1 MSKIKV
7 GITTD
12 VLRTTKHPKG
22 VYRYIENLTENLD
35 ALQNNKY
42 NFHKLNNVNECK
54 NLDIIH
60 ITDFRVKWLPIIYH
74 SSSKKILTLHGGR
87 FWVPP
92 QSKPNLFKKPKAWLM
107 TNSISYLLFPKIKDK
122 IDIFITVSDF
132 LKNEVIKTLKIPE
145 EKIRVI
151 HLGVNE
157 IFKNKNLKKEDFIL
171 SDTPTPELI
180 GLYYNLRK
188 EGIKHKLVIF
198 SMREYGYEKAKE
210 AINRLNLQED
220 VIFKGYVSD
229 NELVNL
235 YNTANMY
242 IRLPYIETFG
252 IPPLEA
258 ISCSCPV
265 AATTIGSIPEIIG
278 DTGILEDNTEKLK
291 ESICEVLINESK
303 RNELIKK
310 GLGRAKMFSWKKTA
324 EKTLKVY
331 KEVVK
336 WKI

>member
-1 MSKIKV
+1 MKI

-22 VYRYIENLTENLD
+22 VYRYIENLTENLNS
-35 ALQNNKY
+35 LQNNEY
-42 NFHKLNNVNECK
+42 NFHNVNNVNECK

-92 QSKPNLFKKPKAWLM
+92 QSKPNIFKKPKAWLM
-107 TNSISYLLFPKIKDK
+107 TNSISYLLFPKIKNE
-122 IDIFITVSDF
+122 IDIFVTVSDF
-132 LKNEVIKTLKIPE
+132 LKNEVIKTLKVPE
-145 EKIRVI
+145 EKIRTI
-151 HLGVNE
+151 HLGVNK
-157 IFKNKNLKKEDFIL
+157 IFKNKNLEKENFIL

-180 GLYYNLRK
+180 ELYYNLKK
-188 EGIKHKLVIF
+188 EGIKHKLIIF

-210 AINRLNLQED
+210 AINRLNLQKD
-220 VIFKGYVSD
+220 VIFKGYVSN
-229 NELVNL
+229 NELAYL
-235 YNTANMY
+235 YNTASIY

-258 ISCSCPV
+258 MSCSCPV
-265 AATTIGSIPEIIG
+265 AATSTGSLPEVIG
-278 DTGILEDNTEKLK
+278 DAGILASNTEELK
-291 ESICEVLINESK
+291 EGICEVLTNEK
-303 RNELIKK
+303 MKNELIKK
-310 GLGRAKMFSWKKTA
+310 GLERAKIFSWKKTA

-331 KEVVK
+331 EEAMK
-336 WKI
+336 

>member
-1 MSKIKV
+1 MKV

-22 VYRYIENLTENLD
+22 VYRYIENLTENLNL
-35 ALQNNKY
+35 LQNSEH
-42 NFHKLNNVNECK
+42 NFHKVNNANECK

-107 TNSISYLLFPKIKDK
+107 TNSISHLLFPKIKDE

-145 EKIRVI
+145 EKIRTI

-180 GLYYNLRK
+180 ELYYNLKK

-210 AINRLNLQED
+210 AIDRLNLQED
-220 VIFKGYVSD
+220 VIFKGYVS
-229 NELVNL
+229 NNGLAYL
-235 YNTANMY
+235 YNLANMY

-258 ISCSCPV
+258 MSCGCPV
-265 AATTIGSIPEIIG
+265 AATSIGSIPEVIG
-278 DTGILEDNTEKLK
+278 DAGILASNTEKLK
-291 ESICEVLINESK
+291 EGICEILTNEEK

-310 GLGRAKMFSWKKTA
+310 GLERAKIFSWKKTV

-331 KEVVK
+331 EEIMK
-336 WKI
+336 

>member
-1 MSKIKV
+1 MKI

-22 VYRYIENLTENLD
+22 VYRYIQNLTENLD
-35 ALQNNKY
+35 VLQNNEH
-42 NFHKLNNVNECK
+42 NFHRVNNVNECN

-60 ITDFRVKWLPIIYH
+60 ITDFRVKWLPTILH

-87 FWVPP
+87 FWIPP
-92 QSKPNLFKKPKAWLM
+92 QSKPNILKKPKAWLM
-107 TNSISYLLFPKIKDK
+107 TNSISHLIFPKIKDK
-122 IDIFITVSDF
+122 IDIFITVSEF
-132 LKNEVIKTLKIPE
+132 LKNKVIKTLKIPE

-157 IFKNKNLKKEDFIL
+157 IFKNKNLRREDFIL

-180 GLYYNLRK
+180 ELYYNLKK
-188 EGIKHKLVIF
+188 EGLKHKLVIF

-210 AINRLNLQED
+210 AVNKLNLQED
-220 VIFKGYVSD
+220 VIFKGYVS
-229 NELVNL
+229 NSGLVFL

-258 ISCSCPV
+258 MSCGCPV
-265 AATTIGSIPEIIG
+265 AATSIGSLPEVIG
-278 DTGILEDNTEKLK
+278 EAGILESNIEKLK
-291 ESICEVLINESK
+291 YSICEVLVNESK

-310 GLGRAKMFSWKKTA
+310 GLEIAKTFSWKKTA
-324 EKTLKVY
+324 KKTLKVY
-331 KEVVK
+331 EEAVR
-336 WKI
+336 